1 MPSRER
7 GDAGRH
13 LVAVARRRGWVVGLA
28 LLVVVLAALV
38 GSALQTPIYQ
48 ARARVLAEVPSLLG
62 SRAEGSS
69 QAASTETEAEVLASE
84 PVQTLVRQ
92 RLGETPP
99 VRGVPV
105 GRSSVMEV
113 VAESSRR
120 AQAAAVANAYSQ
132 AYVDYR
138 RQQTADRLLSATRE
152 VGAKVDELSRQID
165 GLGTNDPRRG
175 TLLSQLGV
183 FRSQL
188 DQLQVDAALI
198 GGGPQVLVRAAEPED
213 PIRPRTG
220 RNLAVAGGVGLLFG
234 LGLALLFERQDD
246 SVRTRADLTEAAP
259 GVRLLA
265 TVPPAGG
272 RPDESEA
279 VRVSRSD
286 PASPAAE
293 AYRSVRAWLRALGA
307 ERPLR
312 KVLVTGPESAE
323 ARSAT
328 AANLATALAAAGQE
342 VVAVGCDLRTPRL
355 HKFFGVSNHV
365 GFTSVLLGEVPLSAA
380 LQRMAGESR
389 LRLLPSGPIPPN
401 PAELLSSQRA
411 AEVLT
416 ALAAQADWVIADG
429 PAVGLSDAVVLANQV
444 DGVLLVVSGG
454 VTTHAEVAE
463 ALAELAPAKAPVLGV
478 VLDENR
484 SLGTRSRQRAEA
496 ARHDDGPGQSN
507 GSGRPPAPTTSRPAP
522 LRPGAAARDS

>member
-1 MPSRER
+1 MPSRTR
-7 GDAGRH
+7 ADAGRRW
-13 LVAVARRRGWVVGLA
+13 VAALRRRAWVIGLA
-28 LLVVVLAALV
+28 LLVVVSATLV
-38 GSALQTPIYQ
+38 GSALQTPVYQ
-48 ARARVLAEVPSLLG
+48 ARARVLAEVPSLL
-62 SRAEGSS
+62 STRTDGSS
-69 QAASTETEAEVLASE
+69 QGASTETEAEIVASE

-99 VRGVPV
+99 VRAVPV
-105 GRSSVMEV
+105 GRSSVLEV

-165 GLGTNDPRRG
+165 GLGTNDPRRA

-234 LGLALLFERQDD
+234 LALALLFERQDD
-246 SVRTRADLTEAAP
+246 SIRTRADLDRAAP
-259 GVRLLA
+259 GARLVA
-265 TVPPAGG
+265 TVPPVKDPPQDG
-272 RPDESEA
+272 EA
-279 VRVSRSD
+279 VRVTRSD
-286 PASPAAE
+286 PTSPAAE
-293 AYRSVRAWLRALGA
+293 EYRRVRAWLRALGA
-307 ERPLR
+307 ERLLR
-312 KVLVTGPESAE
+312 TVLVTGPASAA

-355 HKFFGVSNHV
+355 HQYFGVSNHV

-380 LQRMAGESR
+380 LQRMADESR
-389 LRLLPSGPIPPN
+389 LRLLPSGPVPSN
-401 PAELLSSQRA
+401 PADLLSSQRA
-411 AEVLT
+411 AEVLA
-416 ALAAQADWVIADG
+416 ALAAQADWVVADG
-429 PAVGLSDAVVLANQV
+429 PAVAFSDAVVLANQV
-444 DGVLLVVSGG
+444 DGLVLVISAGRTTRVEVSD
-454 VTTHAEVAE
+454 
-463 ALAELAPAKAPVLGV
+463 ALADLAPARAPVLGF

-484 SLGTRSRQRAEA
+484 SVGTGRRQQVEA
-496 ARHDDGPGQSN
+496 PSHDDGQGQSN
-507 GSGRPPAPTTSRPAP
+507 GSGRPAAPTAPRRAP
-522 LRPGAAARDS
+522 LRPGAATRES